1 MSESIEKTIDI
12 SRILKSKM
20 GTKAKFVP
28 SFLVSWLK
36 KTVHEDEVNR
46 FLWESRHL
54 QGTEWLTECVKYLKM
69 NIQLEGVENL
79 PDKKV
84 KEAKETK
91 ASLKPQ
97 DSQDS
102 DDTKEPAE
110 EEEHEESLKEA
121 IAKQAIED
129 EAPLSSSFTLRKIL
143 GGDILTAQVI
153 RRQIWLIVLVVF
165 FIIIYISNRYS
176 IQQDMIEIDQLQEE
190 LQNAKYKALS
200 SSSQITERSR
210 ESNVLKMLQNN
221 KDSVLHIATQPPYI
235 INVPENE

>member
-1 MSESIEKTIDI
+1 MKEKEIKEDQEA
-12 SRILKSKM
+12 KADSKTAETPAPQEL
-20 GTKAKFVP
+20 GKKA
-28 SFLVSWLK
+28 
-36 KTVHEDEVNR
+36 
-46 FLWESRHL
+46 
-54 QGTEWLTECVKYLKM
+54 
-69 NIQLEGVENL
+69 
-79 PDKKV
+79 

-91 ASLKPQ
+91 ASQKPQ

-102 DDTKEPAE
+102 QDSDDPKEPAE
-110 EEEHEESLKEA
+110 REEHEESLKEA

>member
-1 MSESIEKTIDI
+1 MKEKEIKEDQEA
-12 SRILKSKM
+12 KADSKTAETPAPQEL
-20 GTKAKFVP
+20 GKKA
-28 SFLVSWLK
+28 
-36 KTVHEDEVNR
+36 
-46 FLWESRHL
+46 
-54 QGTEWLTECVKYLKM
+54 
-69 NIQLEGVENL
+69 
-79 PDKKV
+79 

-91 ASLKPQ
+91 ASQKPQ
-97 DSQDS
+97 DS
-102 DDTKEPAE
+102 DDPKEPAE
-110 EEEHEESLKEA
+110 EKEHEESLKEA

>member
-1 MSESIEKTIDI
+1 MKEKEIKEDQEA
-12 SRILKSKM
+12 KADSKTAETPAPQEP
-20 GTKAKFVP
+20 GKKA
-28 SFLVSWLK
+28 
-36 KTVHEDEVNR
+36 
-46 FLWESRHL
+46 
-54 QGTEWLTECVKYLKM
+54 
-69 NIQLEGVENL
+69 
-79 PDKKV
+79 

-91 ASLKPQ
+91 ETKASQKPQ

-102 DDTKEPAE
+102 DDSKEPAE
-110 EEEHEESLKEA
+110 GEVHEESLKEA

>member
-1 MSESIEKTIDI
+1 MKEKEIKEDQEA
-12 SRILKSKM
+12 KADSKTAETPVPQEL
-20 GTKAKFVP
+20 GKKA
-28 SFLVSWLK
+28 
-36 KTVHEDEVNR
+36 
-46 FLWESRHL
+46 
-54 QGTEWLTECVKYLKM
+54 
-69 NIQLEGVENL
+69 
-79 PDKKV
+79 
-84 KEAKETK
+84 KEAKETQ
-91 ASLKPQ
+91 ASQKPQ

-102 DDTKEPAE
+102 DDPKEPAE
-110 EEEHEESLKEA
+110 GEEHEESLKEA

-200 SSSQITERSR
+200 SSSQITEKRPR
-210 ESNVLKMLQNN
+210 EQRAENAAEQQRQRPA
-221 KDSVLHIATQPPYI
+221 HCHPATI
-235 INVPENE
+235 HHKRTGE

>member
-1 MSESIEKTIDI
+1 MKEKEIKEDQEA
-12 SRILKSKM
+12 KADSKTAETPAPQEP
-20 GTKAKFVP
+20 G
-28 SFLVSWLK
+28 K
-36 KTVHEDEVNR
+36 K
-46 FLWESRHL
+46 
-54 QGTEWLTECVKYLKM
+54 
-69 NIQLEGVENL
+69 
-79 PDKKV
+79 
-84 KEAKETK
+84 AKETK
-91 ASLKPQ
+91 ASQKPQ

-102 DDTKEPAE
+102 DDSKEPAE
-110 EEEHEESLKEA
+110 GEGHEESLKEA

-176 IQQDMIEIDQLQEE
+176 IQQDMIEIDQLQKE
-190 LQNAKYKALS
+190 LQNAKYEALS